1 MDGENLLTKTF
12 ILVIVISLLSC
23 QSKEEQLIGHWHE
36 YQKGNPDFLSCHK
49 ITDSTYSLDS
59 ETYGGSYVIKRGV
72 DIKKNEIAINGNYFY
87 SSDFSISNNKIIVND
102 SIYWIKQEDNK
113 QTFISDFSSG
123 LLVNI
128 VPFETKLTKF
138 DYKKNTEHLEIL
150 IYIGKLK
157 KSMLSSFE
165 EYNSKEYYVQLNDK
179 ISYSTNDIRSFL
191 ITECDLNGNKE
202 DKILLHMDKDT
213 PVELTNKIET
223 EILNSG
229 YKKNQIYYLTV
240 NLEKKLYGYNYRN

>member
-1 MDGENLLTKTF
+1 MV
-12 ILVIVISLLSC
+12 ILFSC

-36 YQKGNPDFLSCHK
+36 FEKGNPNFLSCHK

-72 DIKKNEIAINGNYFY
+72 DIKKNEIVINSNYFY
-87 SSDFSISNNKIIVND
+87 SSDFSISNNKLTVND
-102 SIYWIKQEDNK
+102 SIYWIKQEDNE

-128 VPFETKLTKF
+128 VPFETNATEF
-138 DYKKNTEHLEIL
+138 EYKKNRKHLEII

-157 KSMLSSFE
+157 KSILSSYK
-165 EYNSKEYYVQLNDK
+165 EYNSKEYYIQLNDK
-179 ISYSTNDIRSFL
+179 ISYSTNDIRNFL

-213 PVELTNKIET
+213 PVELINKIKA

-229 YKKNQIYYLTV
+229 YRKNQIYYLTT
-240 NLEKKLYGYNYRN
+240 NLNKRLYGYNHK

>member
-1 MDGENLLTKTF
+1 MGKNIIKKSLLF
-12 ILVIVISLLSC
+12 LLSISLFSC

-36 YQKGNPDFLSCHK
+36 FEKGNPDFLSCHK

-72 DIKKNEIAINGNYFY
+72 DIKKNEIVINSNYFY
-87 SSDFSISNNKIIVND
+87 SSDFSISTNKLTVND
-102 SIYWIKQEDNK
+102 SIYWIKQEDNE

-123 LLVNI
+123 LSVNI
-128 VPFETKLTKF
+128 VPFETNVTKF
-138 DYKKNTEHLEIL
+138 DYKKNRKHLEIL

-157 KSMLSSFE
+157 KTVLNSNK
-165 EYNSKEYYVQLNDK
+165 EYNSKEHYIQLNE
-179 ISYSTNDIRSFL
+179 IITNSINDIRSFL

-213 PVELTNKIET
+213 PIELINKIKT

-229 YKKNQIYYLTV
+229 YQKNQIYHLTV
-240 NLEKKLYGYNYRN
+240 NLNKRLYGYNHRN